1 MDRHH
6 PSSEIGKDPVCGM
19 TVEDCAL
26 ETAYEGIRYF
36 FCSEQ
41 CRERFL
47 ATPHLYVGYPGHPA
61 PRQRGVQIMKRR
73 RFKLVHPLS
82 AYEAQTVARGFARH
96 DGVREIHVNGALV
109 EITYDLMEVDAERIE
124 ARLLQIGLRLGQEWP
139 ERLRFGFIHFLEE
152 SEVLGLKEPP
162 H

>member
-6 PSSEIGKDPVCGM
+6 PSSAIVKDSVCGM
-19 TVEDCAL
+19 TVEDCAI
-26 ETAYEGIRYF
+26 ETTFEGIRYC

-61 PRQRGVQIMKRR
+61 PRQRGVQVLKRR
-73 RFKLVHPLS
+73 RFKLAHPLS
-82 AYEAQTVARGFARH
+82 AYEADLLREDLRGMM
-96 DGVREIHVNGALV
+96 GVREIHADGELV
-109 EITYDLMEVDAERIE
+109 EITYDLMAVDAETIE
-124 ARLLQIGLRLGQEWP
+124 ARLVSIGLRLGQEWP
-139 ERLRFGFIHFLEE
+139 ERLRLGFIHFIEE
-152 SEVLGLKEPP
+152 SEVLGLEEPP

>member
-6 PSSEIGKDPVCGM
+6 SSSEIVKDPVCDM
-19 TVEDCAL
+19 TVEGDAF

-47 ATPHLYVGYPGHPA
+47 ATPHLYVGYPGHPS
-61 PRQRGVQIMKRR
+61 PRQRGVQVVKRR
-73 RFKLVHPLS
+73 RLMLDHPLS
-82 AYEAQTVARGFARH
+82 AHEADLLREDLRGMM
-96 DGVREIHVNGALV
+96 GVREIHVDGRQA
-109 EITYDLMEVDAERIE
+109 EITYDLMAVTAELIE
-124 ARLLQIGLRLGQEWP
+124 ARLVSIGLRLGQEWP
-139 ERLRFGFIHFLEE
+139 ERLRLGFIHFIEE
-152 SEVLGLKEPP
+152 SEVLGLEEPP